1 MSGPGSVPGS
11 VPATVPAS
19 APVPVPPSVHDLGL
33 RPGDGPGELA
43 SAVDQLLDTFP
54 QPPLLLGLGEPTHG
68 VEEFPR
74 LRNDM
79 LMHLVHHHGYRS
91 LAVESDWLA
100 ATAIDDH
107 ITAGTGDFDHAL
119 TTGFSHGWGTSP
131 ANRDLVVRLRAHNAG
146 LDPADQVRFHGF
158 DAPIEQGDTP
168 SPRTALLA
176 AHAYLTEHLPAHRV
190 PYEAE
195 TLRALLGDDEPWTDP
210 AAFMDPARSVG
221 DSEQAR
227 TLRLAADD
235 VLAVYESELPGLRQR
250 DPAFGQ
256 AFDTAFD
263 RAHAHARTARGLL
276 RYHAALASTGPDRMS
291 VVIGVRGAMMAEN
304 LLALAA
310 ADARRGPCL
319 VFAHNIHLQR
329 NRSVMGFAGTE
340 LRWWSAGALVSASA
354 VGDRYAFVAAHL
366 EPSALPDPVPMSHL
380 TMNEADWDGMDAIAF
395 LGKETQG
402 RGGEENGR
410 IRR

>member
-1 MSGPGSVPGS
+1 MSR
-11 VPATVPAS
+11 
-19 APVPVPPSVHDLGL
+19 PPSVRDLGL
-33 RPGDGPGELA
+33 RPGGGPAELA
-43 SAVDQLLDTFP
+43 SAVDQLMGTFP

-100 ATAIDDH
+100 ATAVDDH
-107 ITAGTGDFDHAL
+107 ITAGTGDLDQAL
-119 TTGFSHGWGTSP
+119 ATGFSHGWGTSP
-131 ANRDLVVRLRAHNAG
+131 ANRDLVVRLREHNAL

-168 SPRTALLA
+168 SPRASLLA

-190 PYEAE
+190 PYDSE
-195 TLRALLGDDEPWTDP
+195 TLRALLGDDAPWTDP

-221 DSEQAR
+221 DSERAH
-227 TLRLAADD
+227 TLRLAAED
-235 VLAVYESELPGLRQR
+235 VLAVYESELPGLRQN
-250 DPAFGQ
+250 DPAGG
-256 AFDTAFD
+256 AVDTTFAPAFD
-263 RAHAHARTARGLL
+263 RAYAHARTARGLL
-276 RYHAALASTGPDRMS
+276 RYHVALASTAPDRMS

-310 ADARRGPCL
+310 SEAGRGPCL

-329 NRSVMGFAGTE
+329 NRSVMDFGGTE

-366 EPSALPDPVPMSHL
+366 HPSALPDPVPMSHL
-380 TMNEADWDGMDAIAF
+380 TMNEADRDGMDAVVF
-395 LGKETQG
+395 L
-402 RGGEENGR
+402 GGEETGSV
-410 IRR
+410 RR